1 MRHAIALDHLEPGD
15 PLYVSACY
23 ESPRFLLCTTHQAE
37 DACSYTDEGT
47 AMRLVGELRSRNY
60 AARVV
65 EALD

>member
-1 MRHAIALDHLEPGD
+1 MRYAIALDRIEPGN
-15 PLYVSACY
+15 PLYVSACH
-23 ESPRFLLCTTHQAE
+23 ESPGFLLCITHQAE
-37 DACSYTDEGT
+37 DACSYIDEGT